1 MSKVILFVALIAVLF
16 YYGRR
21 FLTVPPVPM
30 DRADAARLLGI
41 APDAG
46 PGEVTEAHRRL
57 IAKVHPDTGGSK
69 ELATQVNRARDV
81 MLKP

>member
-1 MSKVILFVALIAVLF
+1 VKFLFFAAVIAVLF

-21 FLTVPPVPM
+21 FMTPPAPSM
-30 DRADAARLLGI
+30 DRSEAAKLLGI

-46 PGEVTEAHRRL
+46 PAEVTEAHRRL